1 MHRLCV
7 SQRVPRGEG
16 DEAMGYEELL
26 VEVRKLVRESIEARY
41 RGELHVHKVR
51 AQAYADGYMRALS
64 DAGLVTGEELLQAVA
79 AGRADVSGAA
89 LDQRSAESEP
99 RQAAAG

>member
-1 MHRLCV
+1 
-7 SQRVPRGEG
+7 
-16 DEAMGYEELL
+16 MGYEELL
-26 VEVRKLVRESIEARY
+26 AEVRKLVRESIDARY

-64 DAGLVTGEELLQAVA
+64 DAGLVGGDELLQAVA
-79 AGRADVSGAA
+79 VVRDDIAGAA
-89 LDQRSAESEP
+89 TAEAEP